1 MLSASTQAIALL
13 PGVDEYEIVKE
24 RYLEK
29 GLGTSPFSFRRPAW
43 KRTVYFL

>member
-13 PGVDEYEIVKE
+13 PGVDEFEIVKE

-29 GLGTSPFSFRRPAW
+29 GPMPFFFSAN
-43 KRTVYFL
+43 

>member
-13 PGVDEYEIVKE
+13 PGVDEFEIVKE

-29 GLGTSPFSFRRPAW
+29 GLDDAPVLLSFIHDASLVRI
-43 KRTVYFL
+43 